1 MPRKSPYMLRLSA
14 EQRRE
19 LEARARKYTLP
30 YREVVRAKIV
40 LMAAEGLDNDEIA
53 WRLDTRREI
62 VSKWRKRFFEQ
73 GLPGLEERPRGG
85 RPPVFS
91 P

>member
-1 MPRKSPYMLRLSA
+1 MPRKSPYNLTLSP
-14 EQRRE
+14 EQRVE
-19 LEARARKYTLP
+19 LEARARRYTLP
-30 YREVVRAKIV
+30 YRDVVRAKIV
-40 LMAAEGLDNDEIA
+40 LMAAAGLDNDEIA
-53 WRLDTRREI
+53 ARLDTRREI

-85 RPPVFS
+85 RPPIFS